1 MNGDGRRPASEAE
14 LVAAWL
20 RQATRRGPWRDSAG
34 RSIAVIYP
42 GRWTGLPGPDLRDAI
57 VSIDGGPARRLDL
70 EVHLDA
76 ADWRRHG
83 HHRDPAYAGVG
94 LHLVWEADARAD
106 EPGPPQLALAQALSA
121 AVDPVVDRVPDRESL
136 PCTRPRPLDAES
148 RRVIVQAIEDQGR
161 RRHAEQAAVMESQI
175 AALGPDQALHQAILR
190 ALGYRPNA
198 AAFEVLGGCV
208 TSALSESLARNG
220 EVAGVGALEAVLMGA
235 AGLLPMQRPGSPVDG
250 YGRTLQ
256 RIWQSHGSLAGL
268 QAADWTLQS
277 VRPANRP
284 TRRIAAA
291 ARLLARAPAPGETL
305 AETVLAEVRRA
316 AADSDLRRLQA
327 RWQVAEAPDAYWARH
342 FDFGR
347 ATRRPAPAL
356 VGADRARE
364 ILVNAVLPF
373 AAAMGHARGQP
384 DLPRASAAVLD
395 AMPGGMWNHDSRYM
409 TQTLGIERRG
419 LGGAKAQQGLLRLH
433 RRWCRD
439 KRCAACPM
447 ARCAAALAADTAGAF
462 EVGRSAA
469 TATRPVEVAVSRATA
484 RSDRFA
490 PATGNPPR

>member
-1 MNGDGRRPASEAE
+1 MAQTLSGDWRPASEAE

-34 RSIAVIYP
+34 RGVEVIYP
-42 GRWTGLPGPDLRDAI
+42 GRWTGLPGPDLRDAV

-94 LHLVWEADARAD
+94 LHLVWDVGARAP
-106 EPGPPQLALAQALSA
+106 EAGPPQLALAPALA
-121 AVDPVVDRVPDRESL
+121 AAADPVAPDPLPDGHSL
-136 PCTRPRPLDAES
+136 PCARPAPLDAKS
-148 RRVIVQAIEDQGR
+148 RRVIVAAIEAQGR

-198 AAFEVLGGCV
+198 AAFEALGGCV
-208 TSALSESLARNG
+208 TSALSEALASNG
-220 EVAGVGALEAVLMGA
+220 EVAGLGALEAVLMGA
-235 AGLLPMQRPGSPVDG
+235 AGLLPMQRRGAPADG
-250 YGRTLQ
+250 YARLLQ
-256 RIWQSHGSLAGL
+256 RIWQSYGSLTCL
-268 QAADWTLQS
+268 RAADWTLQS

-291 ARLLARAPAPGETL
+291 ARLLSRAPDPGMTL
-305 AETVLAEVRRA
+305 VETVLAEVRRA
-316 AADSDLRRLQA
+316 ADESDPRRLLA
-327 RWQVAEAPDAYWARH
+327 RFQVAEAPDAYWARH

-347 ATRRPAPAL
+347 ATRRPSPAL
-356 VGADRARE
+356 VGAARARE

-373 AAAMGHARGQP
+373 AAAVGHGRGQS
-384 DLPRASAAVLD
+384 DLPRASAAVL
-395 AMPGGMWNHDSRYM
+395 AALPGGTWNQDSRYM

-419 LGGAKAQQGLLRLH
+419 LGGAEAQQGLLRLH

-447 ARCAAALAADTAGAF
+447 ARCVRSEGAVTATASDVAGSAAA
-462 EVGRSAA
+462 GRAEIA
-469 TATRPVEVAVSRATA
+469 
-484 RSDRFA
+484 
-490 PATGNPPR
+490 